1 VTATLRT
8 SRTDRVAS
16 LFVPSRATLAAERAL
31 DGQIRALVTDFLRA
45 RHVAA
50 PADLAAL
57 AETFADSELPE
68 EPVTPRQHVEHLAAN
83 VVPYSNRIASPRSLA
98 HMNQGLPYF
107 MRPLARLLTAMNQN
121 LTKLDAS
128 RALSLCERQA
138 LAMMH
143 RLVYDFAG
151 RFYERHVQNSDS
163 TLGIVTSGGTVANIT
178 ALWAARNASLGPRGD
193 FGGVE
198 REGLTAALRHH
209 GHTDAVVIGPESMHY
224 SFTKAAGLLGIG
236 ERGLIRVPA
245 DYRGR
250 MDLVALRQTVAA
262 CRARGI
268 HVIAVVGVAGSTD
281 AGAIDPL
288 TEIADIADEAHT
300 HFHVDAAWGGPLL
313 FSDEY
318 RSQLAGIERADS
330 VTIDGH
336 KQLYLPLGI
345 GLVLFRQPQLARA
358 IEKHAHY
365 LSRPSSA
372 DLGKRSLEGSRPG
385 TALYLHA
392 ALNIIGRD
400 GYAALVNDSIRKVR
414 HMADTICVRPDF
426 ELLMKP
432 DSNVIL
438 YRYLPEACRMNVLSG
453 DLSADQNQALNR
465 LNERVHKAQRQAGR
479 TYVSRTTLFNT
490 RYGRGVPVV
499 SFRAVVANPLTSEGD
514 LAAVL
519 EDQRTLAAVIEE
531 RQAASG
537 QTLGQG

>member
-1 VTATLRT
+1 VATL
-8 SRTDRVAS
+8 
-16 LFVPSRATLAAERAL
+16 FQPCRATLSAERAL
-31 DGQIRALVTDFLRA
+31 DKQIGALVTNFLLA

-50 PADLAAL
+50 DTDLATL
-57 AETFADSELPE
+57 AEEFAGSEVPD
-68 EPVTPRQHVEHLAAN
+68 EPVMPSQYVEHLAAN

-143 RLVYDFAG
+143 RLVYDCAG
-151 RFYERHVQNSDS
+151 RFYERHIQHSDS
-163 TLGIVTSGGTVANIT
+163 TLGVVTSGGTVANIT
-178 ALWAARNASLGPRGD
+178 ALWAARNASLGPGGD
-193 FGGVE
+193 FSGVE
-198 REGLTAALRHH
+198 REGLSAALKHH
-209 GHTDAVVIGPESMHY
+209 NCTSAVVIGPESMHY
-224 SFTKAAGLLGIG
+224 SFTKAAGLMGIG
-236 ERGLIRVPA
+236 ERGLIRVPT

-250 MDLVALRQTVAA
+250 MDLAALRDSVVA
-262 CRARGI
+262 CRSRGAHI
-268 HVIAVVGVAGSTD
+268 IAIVGVAGSTD

-288 TEIADIADEAHT
+288 SEIGDIADEANT

-313 FSDEY
+313 FSEEY
-318 RSQLAGIERADS
+318 RSRLAGIERADS

-345 GLVLFRQPQLARA
+345 GLVLFRQPQFARA

-365 LSRPSSA
+365 LSRPGSA

-414 HMADTICVRPDF
+414 YMADMICVRPEF
-426 ELLMKP
+426 ELLMEP
-432 DSNVIL
+432 DSNVVL
-438 YRYLPEACRMNVLSG
+438 YRYLPESCRMDVLGG
-453 DLSADQNQALNR
+453 DLSAEQNQGLNR
-465 LNERVHKAQRQAGR
+465 LNERLHKAQRQAGR

-490 RYGRGVPVV
+490 RYGPDVPVV
-499 SFRAVVANPLTSEGD
+499 AFRAVVANPLTSEGD

-519 EDQRTLAAVIEE
+519 EDQRELASGVTEAT
-531 RQAASG
+531 AASTG
-537 QTLGQG
+537 L

>member
-1 VTATLRT
+1 
-8 SRTDRVAS
+8 VAS
-16 LFVPSRATLAAERAL
+16 LFLPSPATLAAERAL
-31 DGQIRALVTDFLRA
+31 DGQIGALVMDFLRA

-50 PADLAAL
+50 PVDLAAL
-57 AETFADSELPE
+57 AESFADSQLPE
-68 EPVTPRQHVEHLAAN
+68 EPVTPCEYVEHLAAN

-121 LTKLDAS
+121 LTKFDAS

-151 RFYERHVQNSDS
+151 GFYEEHIQNSDS

-178 ALWAARNASLGPRGD
+178 ALWAARNVSLGPRAD
-193 FGGVE
+193 FGGIE
-198 REGLTAALRHH
+198 REGLTTALRHY
-209 GHTDAVVIGPESMHY
+209 GYTDAVVIGPESMHY
-224 SFTKAAGLLGIG
+224 SFTKAAGILGIG
-236 ERGLIRVPA
+236 ERGLIRVPT
-245 DYRGR
+245 DERGR
-250 MDLVALRQTVAA
+250 MDLGALRECVAA
-262 CRARGI
+262 CRARGAHI
-268 HVIAVVGVAGSTD
+268 IAIVGVAGSTD

-288 TEIADIADEAHT
+288 TEIADIADEANA

-313 FSDEY
+313 FSEQY
-318 RSQLAGIERADS
+318 RSRLAGIERADS

-345 GLVLFRQPQLARA
+345 GLVLFQQPQFARA

-365 LSRPSSA
+365 LSRPGSA
-372 DLGKRSLEGSRPG
+372 DLGKRSLEGSRSG

-392 ALNIIGRD
+392 ALNIIGRE

-414 HMADTICVRPDF
+414 HMAQTIGVRPEF
-426 ELLMKP
+426 ELLMEP
-432 DSNVIL
+432 DSNVVL
-438 YRYLPEACRMNVLSG
+438 YRYLPEAYRMNVLSG
-453 DLSADQNQALNR
+453 DLSAAQNQALNR
-465 LNERVHKAQRQAGR
+465 LNERIHKAQRQAGR

-490 RYGRGVPVV
+490 RHGRDVPVV
-499 SFRAVVANPLTSEGD
+499 AFRAVVANPLTTEGD

-519 EDQRTLAAVIEE
+519 EDQRALAAVIESE
-531 RQAASG
+531 K
-537 QTLGQG
+537 

>member
-1 VTATLRT
+1 M
-8 SRTDRVAS
+8 DRVAS
-16 LFVPSRATLAAERAL
+16 LFLPSRATLAAERAL
-31 DGQIRALVTDFLRA
+31 DGQTGALITDFLRA
-45 RHVAA
+45 KSVAA

-57 AETFADSELPE
+57 ADSFADTEVPGE
-68 EPVTPRQHVEHLAAN
+68 AVPPARYVEHLAAN

-121 LTKLDAS
+121 LTKCDAS

-151 RFYERHVQNSDS
+151 RFYERHIQHSES
-163 TLGIVTSGGTVANIT
+163 TLGLVTCGGTVANIT
-178 ALWAARNASLGPRGD
+178 ALWAARNAALGPRGD
-193 FGGVE
+193 FGGIE
-198 REGLTAALRHH
+198 REGLPAALKHY
-209 GHTDAVVIGPESMHY
+209 GYADAVVIGPESMHY

-236 ERGLIRVPA
+236 ERGLIRVPT

-250 MDLVALRQTVAA
+250 MDLGALRETVAT
-262 CRARGI
+262 CRTRGA
-268 HVIAVVGVAGSTD
+268 HVIALVGVAGSTD

-288 TEIADIADEAHT
+288 TEIADIADEANA

-318 RSQLAGIERADS
+318 RSRLAGIERADS

-345 GLVLFRQPQLARA
+345 GLVLFRQPQFARA

-365 LSRPSSA
+365 LSRPGSA

-385 TALYLHA
+385 NVLYLHA

-400 GYAALVNDSIRKVR
+400 GYATLVDGSIHKVR
-414 HMADTICVRPDF
+414 HMAATICARPEF
-426 ELLMKP
+426 ELLMEP

-438 YRYLPEACRMNVLSG
+438 YRYLPEAHRMDVLSG
-453 DLSADQNQALNR
+453 DLSAEQNQALNR

-479 TYVSRTTLFNT
+479 TYVSRTTLFST
-490 RYGRGVPVV
+490 RYGRDVPVV
-499 SFRAVVANPLTSEGD
+499 AFRAVVANPLTSEAD
-514 LAAVL
+514 VAAVL
-519 EDQRTLAAVIEE
+519 EDQRTLAAAIEYVP
-531 RQAASG
+531 
-537 QTLGQG
+537 

>member
-1 VTATLRT
+1 
-8 SRTDRVAS
+8 
-16 LFVPSRATLAAERAL
+16 
-31 DGQIRALVTDFLRA
+31 
-45 RHVAA
+45 
-50 PADLAAL
+50 
-57 AETFADSELPE
+57 
-68 EPVTPRQHVEHLAAN
+68 
-83 VVPYSNRIASPRSLA
+83 
-98 HMNQGLPYF
+98 
-107 MRPLARLLTAMNQN
+107 MNQN
-121 LTKLDAS
+121 LTKFDAS

-151 RFYERHVQNSDS
+151 RFYERHAQNSDS
-163 TLGIVTSGGTVANIT
+163 TLGVVASGGTVANIT

-198 REGLTAALRHH
+198 REALPAALRHY
-209 GHTDAVVIGPESMHY
+209 GHADAVVIGPESMHY
-224 SFTKAAGLLGIG
+224 SFAKAAGLLGIG
-236 ERGLIRVPA
+236 ERGLIRVPT

-250 MDLVALRQTVAA
+250 MDLAALRETVAA
-262 CRARGI
+262 CRAQGA
-268 HVIAVVGVAGSTD
+268 HVIAIVGVAGSTD

-288 TEIADIADEAHT
+288 AEIADIAAEANA

-313 FSDEY
+313 FSNKY
-318 RSQLAGIERADS
+318 RSRLAGIERADS

-345 GLVLFRQPQLARA
+345 GLVLFRQPQFARA

-365 LSRPSSA
+365 LSRPGSA

-385 TALYLHA
+385 KALYLHA

-414 HMADTICVRPDF
+414 DLADAIRVRPDF
-426 ELLMKP
+426 ELLMEP

-438 YRYLPEACRMNVLSG
+438 YRYLPEACRMDVLSG
-453 DLSADQNQALNR
+453 DLGAEQNRALNR

-490 RYGRGVPVV
+490 PHGRDVPVV
-499 SFRAVVANPLTSEGD
+499 AFRAVVANPLTSEAD

-519 EDQRTLAAVIEE
+519 DDQRALAAAIEAE
-531 RQAASG
+531 S
-537 QTLGQG
+537 

>member
-1 VTATLRT
+1 VT
-8 SRTDRVAS
+8 S
-16 LFVPSRATLAAERAL
+16 LFLPGRATLAAERAL
-31 DGQIRALVTDFLRA
+31 DARIGALVTIFLQEK
-45 RHVAA
+45 HVAA
-50 PADLAAL
+50 PANLAAL
-57 AETFADSELPE
+57 ADCFADSEVPDS
-68 EPVTPRQHVEHLAAN
+68 PMTPARYVEHLAAN

-143 RLVYDFAG
+143 RLVYDCAG
-151 RFYERHVQNSDS
+151 RFYERHAQHSES
-163 TLGIVTSGGTVANIT
+163 TLGVVTSGGTVANIT
-178 ALWAARNASLGPRGD
+178 ALWAARNAALGPRGD

-198 REGLTAALRHH
+198 REGLAAALRHH
-209 GHTDAVVIGPESMHY
+209 GYADAVVIGPESMHY
-224 SFTKAAGLLGIG
+224 SFTKAAGLLGMG

-250 MDLVALRQTVAA
+250 MDLDALRESVAV
-262 CRARGI
+262 CRARGVC
-268 HVIAVVGVAGSTD
+268 VIAIVGVAGSTD

-288 TEIADIADEAHT
+288 TEIADIADEADA

-313 FSDEY
+313 FSDTY
-318 RSQLAGIERADS
+318 RSRLAGIERADS

-345 GLVLFRQPQLARA
+345 GLVLFRQPQFARA

-365 LSRPSSA
+365 LSRPGSA

-400 GYAALVNDSIRKVR
+400 GYAALVEDSIRKVR
-414 HMADTICVRPDF
+414 HMADTICVRPEF
-426 ELLMKP
+426 ELLMEP

-438 YRYLPEACRMNVLSG
+438 YRYLPEACRMDVLSG
-453 DLSADQNQALNR
+453 DLSAEQNQALNR
-465 LNERVHKAQRQAGR
+465 LNERLHKAQRQAGR
-479 TYVSRTTLFNT
+479 TYVSRTTLCNT
-490 RYGRGVPVV
+490 RYGRDVPVV
-499 SFRAVVANPLTSEGD
+499 AFRAVVANPLTSEAD

-519 EDQRTLAAVIEE
+519 EDQRALEAGMQSEP
-531 RQAASG
+531 
-537 QTLGQG
+537 